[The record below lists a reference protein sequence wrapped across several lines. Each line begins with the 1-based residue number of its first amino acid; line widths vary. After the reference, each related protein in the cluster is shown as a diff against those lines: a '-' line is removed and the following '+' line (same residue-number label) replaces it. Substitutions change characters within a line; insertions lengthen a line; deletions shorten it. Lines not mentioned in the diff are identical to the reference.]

1 MHKKLAMLCEQ
12 QLNAIL
18 VESDVA
24 FNKIISAAT
33 TSMRLSNQAQAGSKD
48 GGDINGEMQKML
60 VCLQFHDEFSQR
72 LNHVI
77 ELCRLLAEQKSANGD
92 NDGEE
97 VDPLLLDRVADI
109 FSVSSEFSVL
119 QKIFPEYQH
128 ESTDAAIEL
137 F

>member
-18 VESDVA
+18 VESDVT
-24 FNKIISAAT
+24 FNKIINSAT
-33 TSMRLSNQAQAGSKD
+33 TSMRLSNQAQAGSK
-48 GGDINGEMQKML
+48 NGELTTEMQKLL

-77 ELCRLLAEQKSANGD
+77 ELCRLLAEQKELGD
-92 NDGEE
+92 EAAE
-97 VDPLLLDRVADI
+97 VDPQLLERVAEI
-109 FSVSSEFSVL
+109 FSVSAEFSVL